1 MSKKAKEIFCRAE
14 KIKAAIASAQV
25 QELSSESSKISQYS
39 KYSEELRDKIQ
50 KDSAVEIGKEK
61 LTWDDVAGLEPVKAA
76 LNEAVILPKKFPQ
89 LFKGKRIPAR
99 GILMYGPPGTGKT
112 HIARTLASM
121 ADMKFFSVSAST
133 LVSKYVGE
141 GEKMVKE
148 LFKLASESKP
158 SVIFIDEIDSILSR
172 RSDAEHEASR
182 RLKTEF
188 FIRMQEVIESD
199 GDEPS
204 VLVLAATNRPWDLD
218 PAALRRFGK
227 RIYVPEPDIAAREKL
242 LEINLKGE
250 KTMLR
255 KETLHRIAEKTEG
268 YSGADM
274 ATIARDALMVP
285 VREALS
291 AQYFCPIDGNP
302 ENPET
307 FIYAPCTPDFPG
319 AEKMTMFELPQ
330 DSLFVPPV
338 TKDHLEKALENVK
351 SSVSPEE
358 IEKFIVW
365 GKKYGQEDC
374 LDDNEQ
380 SEGEED
386 EENER
391 KMEEKEEE
399 PKDSDENEDK
409 MVDEDENSDV
419 EIKSDGKREEG
430 DDDLFDA
437 DEIGDL
443 KRKKKKLEVETC

>member
-1 MSKKAKEIFCRAE
+1 MSNKAKDIFCRAE
-14 KIKAAIASAQV
+14 NIKTAIASAQV
-25 QELSSESSKISQYS
+25 QEFPSKLPKISHYDR
-39 KYSEELRDKIQ
+39 YSEELRDKIQ

-89 LFKGKRIPAR
+89 LFKGKRVPAR

-148 LFKLASESKP
+148 LFKLASENKP
-158 SVIFIDEIDSILSR
+158 SVIFVDEIDSILSR

-227 RIYVPEPDIAAREKL
+227 RIYVPEPDVSAREKL

-250 KTMLR
+250 KTMLK
-255 KETLHRIAEKTEG
+255 KETLRRIAEKTEG

-338 TKDHLEKALENVK
+338 TEDHLEKALENVK

-365 GKKYGQEDC
+365 GKKYGQEDHIN
-374 LDDNEQ
+374 DEEQ
-380 SEGEED
+380 EKDLEEEGEED
-386 EENER
+386 NEI
-391 KMEEKEEE
+391 KNDDEKYDKMIDDDDNDNNDNDNEMEEDYE
-399 PKDSDENEDK
+399 DYDGDNNENED
-409 MVDEDENSDV
+409 EFC
-419 EIKSDGKREEG
+419 
-430 DDDLFDA
+430 DLQ
-437 DEIGDL
+437 
-443 KRKKKKLEVETC
+443 RKKKKLNIETY

>member
-1 MSKKAKEIFCRAE
+1 MSGKAKDIFRRAE
-14 KIKAAIASAQV
+14 KIKSALASAQP
-25 QELSSESSKISQYS
+25 QELSTEAPEILPPD
-39 KYSEELRDKIQ
+39 KYSEELRIKIQ
-50 KDSAVEIGKEK
+50 KDSSIEVGKEK

-89 LFKGKRIPAR
+89 LFKGKRIPNR
-99 GILMYGPPGTGKT
+99 GVLMYGPPGTGKT

-133 LVSKYVGE
+133 LISKYVGE

-148 LFKLASESKP
+148 LFKLASENKP
-158 SVIFIDEIDSILSR
+158 SIIFVDEIDSILSR

-188 FIRMQEVIESD
+188 FIRMQEVIESS

-227 RIYVPEPDIAAREKL
+227 RIYVPEPDAVAREKL

-255 KETLHRIAEKTEG
+255 RETLHRIAGKTEG

-274 ATIARDALMVP
+274 ATIAREALMFP

-291 AQYFCPIDGNP
+291 AKYFFPIDGDP
-302 ENPET
+302 ENPES

-319 AEKMTMFELPQ
+319 AEKMTIFELPQ
-330 DSLFVPPV
+330 DSLFIPPV
-338 TKDHLEKALENVK
+338 TEDHLEKALDNVK

-358 IEKFIVW
+358 IDKFVEW
-365 GKKYGQEDC
+365 GKKYGQEQNIADDDFKYEDKEIEEEKE
-374 LDDNEQ
+374 DDNAN
-380 SEGEED
+380 D
-386 EENER
+386 EVNQVN
-391 KMEEKEEE
+391 EEKEE
-399 PKDSDENEDK
+399 DK
-409 MVDEDENSDV
+409 V
-419 EIKSDGKREEG
+419 G
-430 DDDLFDA
+430 DDANGSDSEEPDNT
-437 DEIGDL
+437 E
-443 KRKKKKLEVETC
+443 KKKKKKIFKIEMC